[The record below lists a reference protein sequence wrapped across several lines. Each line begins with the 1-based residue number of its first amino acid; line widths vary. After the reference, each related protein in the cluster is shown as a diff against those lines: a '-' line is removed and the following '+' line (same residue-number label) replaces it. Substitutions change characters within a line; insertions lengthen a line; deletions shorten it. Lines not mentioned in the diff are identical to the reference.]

1 MIPGD
6 GGNRVSLN
14 SRLLVRHQEQG
25 SDSARAVTALA
36 VLLENWKN
44 ILLESGR
51 RERSR
56 SRKYKRHAGTNHPFT
71 SLHAVYLVL

>member
-36 VLLENWKN
+36 VLLKN
-44 ILLESGR
+44 RHYVAVESWPAFG
-51 RERSR
+51 
-56 SRKYKRHAGTNHPFT
+56 
-71 SLHAVYLVL
+71 LIC